1 MYRQGSLI
9 YRTVRGTPS
18 RERTTDETGR
28 EHPQLRSRRL
38 AGFAAGLGAEYVVL
52 DTYRGRPEDY
62 RPAQENWRMLETVAA
77 RSLQGG

>member
-1 MYRQGSLI
+1 
-9 YRTVRGTPS
+9 
-18 RERTTDETGR
+18 
-28 EHPQLRSRRL
+28 
-38 AGFAAGLGAEYVVL
+38 VL